1 MITQRGIHVN
11 KDILPLFPCKSCHSP
26 VAKAM
31 SGWLL
36 SAACVGLLPA
46 PSAAADEQMA
56 VSAVDDRASWV
67 QFPPPKPKP
76 VQADRESVAPA
87 APEQKAK
94 PAPPASNAATP
105 SNPAA
110 EAPVRGINIIGFKF
124 SGNHAISS
132 DDLSKA
138 LSPLLGFKSGMAD
151 FDQIAE
157 AVTQVYKARGLLARG
172 ELPKQELSNGWLRI
186 NVTEATFAGT
196 VVSDPQ
202 GLLPASNLIVK
213 IIDTQQARG
222 QPVKLGAIDAAS
234 AQLAELPGIQS
245 QISLQAG
252 QAAGETVALV
262 QLSQGKET
270 EVQVS
275 LDNNGARS
283 VGTFRQVV
291 LLNFNNPRKVAD
303 KFSVNILNS
312 EGAQFGRLNY
322 VVPVGAIGWRLGGN
336 ASVMH
341 YKLVQDFASLK
352 AQGPSTSVGLALN
365 GPLWQTGQRKLHFNW
380 ALDNKHYRNDAADEM
395 VSRYQSQTS
404 TWGLEYANAD
414 PSGAWQ
420 YRSGVDWTLGYLDLS
435 ASTLS
440 HISKDSE
447 TTQTAGYFQRLRLN
461 HFQRVALGQA
471 SSFNA
476 QLQAQF
482 ANRNLDGSE
491 KFYLGG
497 AQGVRAYPSNE
508 AGGSQ
513 ALLASLELQHQLPLG
528 DNRLTLAGFYDWGEA
543 MMNKD
548 NNYPNAASLNRYAL
562 QGAGLWLGS
571 SINTGHG
578 QADIK
583 LTWARRIGSNP
594 GANTAGLDQD
604 GSHSLDRYWLNM
616 NYAF

>member
-1 MITQRGIHVN
+1 
-11 KDILPLFPCKSCHSP
+11 
-26 VAKAM
+26 M

-36 SAACVGLLPA
+36 SAVCVGLLPA
-46 PSAAADEQMA
+46 HSAAAAEQMA
-56 VSAVDDRASWV
+56 VSAVDDRAGWV

-87 APEQKAK
+87 APEQKAT
-94 PAPPASNAATP
+94 PAVPASNAAAPSTPAAPSTAAPAVPPSKAAPPSTPAPP

-110 EAPVRGINIIGFKF
+110 EAPARGINIIGFKF

-138 LSPLLGFKSGMAD
+138 LSPLLGVKSEMAD

-157 AVTQVYKARGLLARG
+157 AVTRVYKERGLLARG

-186 NVTEATFAGT
+186 NVTEAKFAGT
-196 VVSDPQ
+196 VVNDPQ

-222 QPVKLGAIDAAS
+222 QTVKLGAIDAAS

-252 QAAGETVALV
+252 EAAGETVALV
-262 QLSQGKET
+262 QLSKGKQT

-283 VGTFRQVV
+283 VGAFRQIV

-322 VVPVGAIGWRLGGN
+322 VVPVGATGWRLGGN
-336 ASVMH
+336 ASFMH
-341 YKLVQDFASLK
+341 YKLVQDFASLN
-352 AQGPSTSVGLALN
+352 AQGPSASVGLALN
-365 GPLWQTGQRKLHFNW
+365 GPLWQTGQRKLHLNW
-380 ALDNKHYRNDAADEM
+380 ALDNKHYRNDASDVM
-395 VSRYQSQTS
+395 LSRYQSQTS
-404 TWGLEYANAD
+404 TWGLDYANAD

-435 ASTLS
+435 ASTSS
-440 HISKDSE
+440 HISRDSE

-482 ANRNLDGSE
+482 ANQNLDGSE

-604 GSHSLDRYWLNM
+604 GSLSLDRYWLNM